1 MLDFQKMMEEIN
13 NDLKKEGNA
22 IIPDFDS
29 QQRELADNVNKINE
43 TLNNV
48 SSEFNKKFEEMHELF
63 FNNQNKDINSEDG
76 AQSSDDIEI

>member
-13 NDLKKEGNA
+13 ADLKKEGNT
-22 IIPDFDS
+22 IIPDFDT
-29 QQRELADNVNKINE
+29 QQKELADNVNKINE

-63 FNNQNKDINSEDG
+63 FNKQNNDINTDG
-76 AQSSDDIEI
+76 AQSDNDIEI

>member
-1 MLDFQKMMEEIN
+1 MLDFQKMMNEIN
-13 NDLKKEGNA
+13 ADLKKEGTM

-29 QQRELADNVNKINE
+29 QQKELADNVNKINE
-43 TLNNV
+43 TLNSV

-63 FNNQNKDINSEDG
+63 FNNQNRDINTDDG

>member
-13 NDLKKEGNA
+13 NDLKKEGNT
-22 IIPDFDS
+22 IIPDFDT
-29 QQRELADNVNKINE
+29 QQKELADNVNKINE

-63 FNNQNKDINSEDG
+63 FNKQNNDINTDG
-76 AQSSDDIEI
+76 AQSDNDIEI

>member
-13 NDLKKEGNA
+13 TDLKKEGNT
-22 IIPDFDS
+22 IIPDFDT
-29 QQRELADNVNKINE
+29 QQKELADNVNKINE

-63 FNNQNKDINSEDG
+63 FNKQNKDINTGDG

>member
-1 MLDFQKMMEEIN
+1 MLDFQKMMSEIN
-13 NDLKKEGNA
+13 ADLKKEGTQ
-22 IIPDFDS
+22 IIPDFDT
-29 QQRELADNVNKINE
+29 QQKELAENVNKINE
-43 TLNNV
+43 TLNSV